1 MGKPGFVKMMRTECK
16 PARTAGW
23 RRPRPEPGTGK
34 ACLHPAGHRWLVL
47 LVLVLGATSAAR
59 AEPLAG
65 RIWKPAEARFSAPD
79 EVIAAARAAPLVLLG
94 ETHTIARHHVLQA
107 RLIRAIAKNGRR
119 PSIVLEMVARDRQA
133 DIDAWRRA
141 HAPDAAA
148 FGAAVEWQERG
159 WPPWSTYRP
168 IVEAAL
174 AHGLPVRAGGPGSD
188 LSRRVAEAGLA
199 AVADRTDGT
208 FPGLETPLDAAAER
222 RLLDTLTRAHCG
234 LPEHAPVDRMIAV
247 QRLRDA
253 AMAHTMLEADPANGA
268 VLIAGR
274 GHVRGDYGVPVYLQ
288 RRAPER
294 DVLTIA
300 FLGTANRPTIADQR
314 QAAGGTLPFDFVWF
328 TEGGATGPDCSAD
341 RSGTP
346 GE

>member
-23 RRPRPEPGTGK
+23 RRPHPGPCLDK
-34 ACLHPAGHRWLVL
+34 ARLHPAGRRWLII
-47 LVLVLGATSAAR
+47 LVLVLGATGVAR
-59 AEPLAG
+59 AEPLPG
-65 RIWKPAEARFSAPD
+65 RIWKPAEARFVDPG
-79 EVIAAARAAPLVLLG
+79 EVIAAARAAPFVLLG
-94 ETHTIARHHVLQA
+94 ETHTVARHHALQA
-107 RLIRAIAKNGRR
+107 RLIRAIAENGRQ
-119 PSIVLEMVARDRQA
+119 PAIVLEMVARDRQG

-141 HAPDAAA
+141 DAPDAVA
-148 FGAAVEWQERG
+148 FGAAVEWRERG
-159 WPPWSTYRP
+159 WPPWSAYRP

-174 AHGLPVRAGGPGSD
+174 AHGLPVRAGGPASD
-188 LSRRVAEAGLA
+188 LSGRVAEAGLA
-199 AVADRTDGT
+199 ALADRTEET

-253 AMAHTMLEADPANGA
+253 AMAHTMLEADSASGA

-274 GHVRGDYGVPVYLQ
+274 GHVRRDYGVPVYLQ
-288 RRAPER
+288 RGAPER
-294 DVLTIA
+294 DFVTVA

-314 QAAGGTLPFDFVWF
+314 EAAGGTLPFDYVWF
-328 TEGGATGPDCSAD
+328 TEGGAAGPDCSAD

-346 GE
+346 GK